1 MGKSRRKHSREFK
14 VEAVKQVVES
24 GRPLSEVARGLGV
37 NPGLLSR
44 WKADYVASPTS
55 SFPGNGNV
63 NSYEQEIRRL
73 RRELSVAQQE
83 RDILKKAALFFAKV
97 RS

>member
-24 GRPLSEVARGLGV
+24 GRPVTEVARGLGG

-44 WKADYVASPTS
+44 WKADYEASPTT

-63 NSYEQEIRRL
+63 NSYEQQIRHL
-73 RRELSVAQQE
+73 RREPSIAQQE
-83 RDILKKAALFFAKV
+83 RDILREAALLLAKV
-97 RS
+97 